1 MRTVAIAAT
10 ANRTALTTAGST
22 ASPAMSLLPR
32 SVSPI
37 SPLARAT
44 VNSEAP
50 TTSTRPARRGVSQPA
65 DAAQASAIAT
75 IPIGTFT

>member
-1 MRTVAIAAT
+1 MRTVATAAI

-22 ASPAMSLLPR
+22 AIPAMSPLPR

-37 SPLARAT
+37 SPLARAI

-50 TTSTRPARRGVSQPA
+50 MTSTRPGRRGVSQPA
-65 DAAQASAIAT
+65 EAAHASTIAT